1 MPMLNPNTKVSTKT
15 FMELKH
21 IEYFLVLA
29 NELNFS
35 QAAKKL
41 HISQPPLSRH
51 IKALEK
57 EMGTLLFNRDTQSV
71 KLTKEG
77 ELFYEEA
84 KALFSQVKGALHK
97 VKSIVKDTLVKL
109 NIGFVRPAMLLFLP
123 EVLKAFK
130 QAYPHI
136 QVNIIEVH
144 DHDKMQQMLLNNQL
158 DAAFSHT
165 LQAHNNLAYHPVFN
179 EELKIVLP
187 LHHPLANRQVVSLGE
202 LRNEDFI
209 FFPRKLSPALYDLFI
224 RECFEQGNFQPN
236 ILIEASPQL
245 ARVELVAKGMGISLA
260 AASLEQMFEGKVVFK
275 NILSTQL
282 VQYPIDLAWNTH
294 FQNDGVQ
301 TFINFAKSYIV
312 NWQPA
317 KSA

>member
-1 MPMLNPNTKVSTKT
+1 MSMLNPNPKVSAKT
-15 FMELKH
+15 LMELKH

-57 EMGTLLFNRDTQSV
+57 EMGTLLFDRDTQSV

-97 VKSIVKDTLVKL
+97 VKSIVKNMPAKL
-109 NIGFVRPAMLLFLP
+109 NIGFMRPAMLLFLP

-130 QAYPHI
+130 QACPHV
-136 QVNIIEVH
+136 QVNIVEVH
-144 DHDKMQQMLLNNQL
+144 DHNQTQQMLLNNQL
-158 DAAFSHT
+158 DAAFGHT
-165 LQAHNNLAYHPVFN
+165 LQTHNNLTYHPVFN

-187 LHHPLANRQVVSLGE
+187 LHHPLANRQIISLGE

-209 FFPRKLSPALYDLFI
+209 FFPRKLSPTLYDLFI

-236 ILIEASPQL
+236 ILLEASPQL

-260 AASLEQMFEGKVVFK
+260 ASSLEQMFEGKVVFK
-275 NILSTQL
+275 NILNTQL

-294 FQNDGVQ
+294 CQNDGVQ
-301 TFINFAKSYIV
+301 TFINFAKNYIV